1 MNPRTLI
8 LSSTVALT
16 LRMSLV
22 TLGLMAVWPSLA
34 SLTSEAMGALLEAIM
49 EVTMAMEVTTMATI
63 TTPGRV
69 ITNPGL
75 TMVATMEEEEELR
88 YRHLSLDNITGEE
101 EVTTAPRGWDT
112 LTR

>member
-1 MNPRTLI
+1 M
-8 LSSTVALT
+8 
-16 LRMSLV
+16 RMSSV
-22 TLGLMAVWPSLA
+22 TLDPMAVWPSLA

-75 TMVATMEEEEELR
+75 TMVATMEEEEEELR
-88 YRHLSLDNITGEE
+88 YRHLSLVNITGEE
-101 EVTTAPRGWDT
+101 EVTIAPRGWDI